1 MLNLT
6 TIMQTFKIFWLL
18 FFLISA
24 GCNRDSL
31 KKDIIPSP
39 NADAIDIQKLKTD
52 IGGLSSASATIKT
65 VHGNIVFRFYTKAAP
80 QTSARIMQLIQ
91 NKFYDGLIIHRAIPN
106 FIIQTGDPTG
116 TGSGGSGTKLAPE
129 FNELQ
134 HIKGTMGMAR
144 GIEKNSA
151 DSQFYI
157 SLTTLSHLDGKNT
170 IFGQVVDGL
179 DLLGKLSQGDRIL
192 SITLNLKDLST
203 N

>member
-1 MLNLT
+1 
-6 TIMQTFKIFWLL
+6 MQAIKL
-18 FFLISA
+18 FSFIFLILMA
-24 GCNRDSL
+24 GCDRNSHKLDV
-31 KKDIIPSP
+31 IANP
-39 NADAIDIQKLKTD
+39 NGEEIDIQKLKTD
-52 IGGLSSASATIKT
+52 IGGLSTASATMKT
-65 VHGNIVFRFYTKAAP
+65 VHGDITFRFYTKAAP
-80 QTSARIMQLIQ
+80 RTSARVMQLIQ
-91 NKFYDGLIIHRAIPN
+91 NHFYDGLIIHRALPN

-116 TGSGGSGTKLAPE
+116 TGSGGSGTKLKAE

-144 GIEKNSA
+144 GIDNDSA

-170 IFGQVVDGL
+170 VFAQVVDGL
-179 DLLGKLSQGDRIL
+179 DVLPKLSKGDRII

>member
-1 MLNLT
+1 
-6 TIMQTFKIFWLL
+6 MQAIKL
-18 FFLISA
+18 FSFIFLILMA
-24 GCNRDSL
+24 GCDRNSHKLDV
-31 KKDIIPSP
+31 IANP
-39 NADAIDIQKLKTD
+39 NGEEIDIQKLKTD
-52 IGGLSSASATIKT
+52 IGGLSTASATMKT
-65 VHGNIVFRFYTKAAP
+65 VHGDITFRFYTKAAP
-80 QTSARIMQLIQ
+80 RTSARVMQLIQ
-91 NKFYDGLIIHRAIPN
+91 NHFYDGLIIHRAIPN

-116 TGSGGSGTKLAPE
+116 TGPGGSGTKLKAE

-144 GIEKNSA
+144 GIDKDSA

-170 IFGQVVDGL
+170 VFAQVVDGL
-179 DLLGKLSQGDRIL
+179 DVLPKLSKGDRII

>member
-1 MLNLT
+1 
-6 TIMQTFKIFWLL
+6 MQAIKL
-18 FFLISA
+18 FSFIFLILMA
-24 GCNRDSL
+24 GCDRNTHKLDV
-31 KKDIIPSP
+31 IANP
-39 NADAIDIQKLKTD
+39 NGEEIDIQKLKTD
-52 IGGLSSASATIKT
+52 IGGLSTASATMKT
-65 VHGNIVFRFYTKAAP
+65 VHGDITFRFYTKAAP
-80 QTSARIMQLIQ
+80 RTSARVMQLIQ
-91 NKFYDGLIIHRAIPN
+91 NHFYDGLIIHRAIPN

-116 TGSGGSGTKLAPE
+116 TGSGGSGTKLKAE

-144 GIEKNSA
+144 GIDKDSA

-170 IFGQVVDGL
+170 VFAQVVDGL
-179 DLLGKLSQGDRIL
+179 DVLPKLSKGDRII